1 MKKEEYVYKV
11 FQTVADGYDAANE
24 RISLHRHMKWKR
36 RAARSCCAGTENAC
50 SILDVG
56 CGTGDMLR
64 LLHEER
70 PEAKLTGL
78 DFSPNMLRE
87 AEKNL
92 ADIDALRLIEGDA
105 MHLPFEDA
113 LFDCAV
119 ISFAL
124 RNTADYAQVL
134 SEMVRVVRP
143 GGRICVIDSF
153 IPECRLI
160 RPAYGFY
167 FSAIMPL
174 LGGGIKRYKQ
184 YRWLSRSTKDF
195 VPASG
200 LQSLMAGQGM
210 EEINRKDFMFGACVC
225 VTGRKRS

>member
-36 RAARSCCAGTENAC
+36 CAARSCCAETEGAG
-50 SILDVG
+50 SIIDVG

-64 LLHEER
+64 LLHEEH
-70 PEAKLTGL
+70 PDAKLTGL
-78 DFSPNMLRE
+78 DFSPNMLRK
-87 AEKNL
+87 AGKNL
-92 ADIDALRLIEGDA
+92 ADIETLQLIEGDA
-105 MHLPFEDA
+105 MHMPFEDA
-113 LFDCAV
+113 RFDCAV

-124 RNTADYAQVL
+124 RNTANYAQVL
-134 SEMVRVVRP
+134 SEMVRVVRA

-160 RPAYGFY
+160 RPAYVFY
-167 FSAIMPL
+167 FSVIMPL
-174 LGGGIKRYKQ
+174 LGGGIRKYKQ

-195 VPASG
+195 VSAAG
-200 LQSLMAGQGM
+200 LRELMAGQGM
-210 EEINRKDFMFGACVC
+210 EEIDRKDFMFGACVC
-225 VTGRKRS
+225 MTGRKRG